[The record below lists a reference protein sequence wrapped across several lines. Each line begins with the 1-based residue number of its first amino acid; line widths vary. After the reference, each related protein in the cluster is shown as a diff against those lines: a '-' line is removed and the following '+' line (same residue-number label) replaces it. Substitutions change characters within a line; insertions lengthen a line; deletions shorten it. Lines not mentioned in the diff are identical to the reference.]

1 MAKGY
6 VIASVTVQDEV
17 AYQRYADLARDAMA
31 KHGARILAKGGRYE
45 ALEGNARQRNV
56 ILEFES
62 FEAARRYWS
71 SSEYQ
76 LARTHRIGAAEID
89 LCLVEGVT

>member
-6 VIASVTVQDEV
+6 VIASVTVHDDV
-17 AYQRYADLARDAMA
+17 AYQRYVDLARDAMA
-31 KHGARILAKGGRYE
+31 KHGARILARGGRYE

-71 SSEYQ
+71 SNEY
-76 LARTHRIGAAEID
+76 
-89 LCLVEGVT
+89 